1 MDLQYTLVSDKLT
14 IARSDGVR
22 QPVIKGQKLYNT
34 VFSGVK
40 LLEEEVKAWLSSCAE
55 TRPENK
61 PLLKVSD
68 LTKESRQS
76 IQHKHRLDPLPAGW
90 YYNGTQYVC
99 MDGERSSTHP

>member
-1 MDLQYTLVSDKLT
+1 MFFNLGIYKKVDLVLKLE
-14 IARSDGVR
+14 V
-22 QPVIKGQKLYNT
+22 
-34 VFSGVK
+34 
-40 LLEEEVKAWLSSCAE
+40 LLEK
-55 TRPENK
+55 K

>member
-61 PLLKVSD
+61 PLLKGSD
-68 LTKESRQS
+68 LTKL
-76 IQHKHRLDPLPAGW
+76 IRL
-90 YYNGTQYVC
+90 
-99 MDGERSSTHP
+99 